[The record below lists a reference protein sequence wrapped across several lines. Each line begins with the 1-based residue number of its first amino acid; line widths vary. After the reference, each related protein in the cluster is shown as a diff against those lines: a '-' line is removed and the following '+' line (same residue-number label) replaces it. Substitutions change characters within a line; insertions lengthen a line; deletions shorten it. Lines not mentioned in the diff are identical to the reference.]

1 MMQQIASDGS
11 RAFFLHA
18 LEPRDELPPPFGG
31 EPYAALV
38 WATRPTSDAQKQ
50 RIAHA
55 LIESGCGYVVCGGA
69 QSEAWEEAADD
80 AYLTQDLPDPVPD
93 ERFVM
98 TSSHPREPPDEV
110 VHFFVHAT
118 GMHRDFARYLVLVVG
133 PDEPVQERLTEAV
146 REEAGGPP
154 P

>member
-1 MMQQIASDGS
+1 MMQQIATDGA

-18 LEPRDELPPPFGG
+18 LEPRDELPPPFDG

-80 AYLTQDLPDPVPD
+80 AYLLQ
-93 ERFVM
+93 ERPEDDMVM
-98 TSSHPREPPDEV
+98 TSSHRGEPPDEV
-110 VHFFVHAT
+110 VFFLANGT
-118 GMHRDFARYLVLVVG
+118 RMHRDFARYLVLVVG

-146 REEAGGPP
+146 REEAGPHP
-154 P
+154 LA